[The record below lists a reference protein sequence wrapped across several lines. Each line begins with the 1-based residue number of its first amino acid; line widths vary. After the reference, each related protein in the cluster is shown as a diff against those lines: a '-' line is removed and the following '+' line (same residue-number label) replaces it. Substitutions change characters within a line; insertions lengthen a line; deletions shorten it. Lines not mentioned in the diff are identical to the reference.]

1 MRLRRALPEPGQLDL
16 DDLPVLLD
24 LAGRAPAERPYVVA
38 NMVATMDGRA
48 AIGGRSGPIGDEA
61 DRELFLALRT
71 AVDCVLV
78 GAGTMRVE
86 RYGRVVRDPA
96 RRARR
101 EAAGLAADPLCA
113 IVSGRLDLPLDT
125 SLFTDPASRVALYT
139 AAPGPVPPQAAE
151 VTLHRFPRAELTM
164 SRILRS
170 LRADHG
176 VRSVL
181 CEGGPTVLGGLIADG
196 VLDELFL
203 TVAPKLAGGGVD
215 PAITT
220 APSLPEPDER
230 RLIWL
235 LEQRGTLFLRYA

>member
-1 MRLRRALPEPGQLDL
+1 
-16 DDLPVLLD
+16 
-24 LAGRAPAERPYVVA
+24 
-38 NMVATMDGRA
+38 
-48 AIGGRSGPIGDEA
+48 
-61 DRELFLALRT
+61 
-71 AVDCVLV
+71 
-78 GAGTMRVE
+78 
-86 RYGRVVRDPA
+86 
-96 RRARR
+96 
-101 EAAGLAADPLCA
+101 
-113 IVSGRLDLPLDT
+113 
-125 SLFTDPASRVALYT
+125 
-139 AAPGPVPPQAAE
+139 
-151 VTLHRFPRAELTM
+151 TM

-220 APSLPEPDER
+220 GPSLPEPDER